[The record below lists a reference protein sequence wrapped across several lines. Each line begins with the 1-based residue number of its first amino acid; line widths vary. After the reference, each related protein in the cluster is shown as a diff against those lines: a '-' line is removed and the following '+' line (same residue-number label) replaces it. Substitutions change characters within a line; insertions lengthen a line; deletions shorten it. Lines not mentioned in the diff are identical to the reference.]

1 MPIILSMSSAIST
14 LCFVAAV
21 FFLRYWRSSRDRL
34 FLWFAISF
42 ALEGLNRAV
51 MTLTGQLTEASP
63 LHYSIRA
70 ISFALIA
77 VAILQKNSD
86 RD

>member
-1 MPIILSMSSAIST
+1 MPISLFMSSAIST

-34 FLWFAISF
+34 FLWFAVSF

-51 MTLTGQLTEASP
+51 MTLTSQLTEASP

-70 ISFALIA
+70 VSFALIA
-77 VAILQKNSD
+77 VAILQKNSH